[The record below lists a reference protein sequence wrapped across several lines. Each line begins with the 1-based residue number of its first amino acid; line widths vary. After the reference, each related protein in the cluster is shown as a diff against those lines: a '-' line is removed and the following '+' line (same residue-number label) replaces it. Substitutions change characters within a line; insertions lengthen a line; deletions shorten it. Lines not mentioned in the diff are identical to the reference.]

1 MTKKILTFLIIYG
14 FIYSHAIAEPIIAE
28 ADTTYTTSAD
38 NTITVE
44 DIATD
49 PAVPSEGVGIYVS
62 DIAGVPFS
70 LQYICI

>member
-14 FIYSHAIAEPIIAE
+14 LIYSHAIAEPIIAE

-44 DIATD
+44 DIATAD
-49 PAVPSEGVGIYVS
+49 KNFKLKFIKR
-62 DIAGVPFS
+62 ILTF
-70 LQYICI
+70 

>member
-1 MTKKILTFLIIYG
+1 MLF
-14 FIYSHAIAEPIIAE
+14 AEPIIAE

-62 DIAGVPFS
+62 DIAGGEHYK
-70 LQYICI
+70 LL